1 MADLKA
7 PESSFSKL
15 PKRHKMQSNNSMDMN
30 STVDILTSRRIGLQ
44 VLHLARTLV
53 EVMAEAEDLDVVV
66 TVVEDM
72 DSEVVSWVVDVVDMV
87 AEVMEEVD
95 TVVEDMQEEEDMEG
109 VDMAGV
115 AEVEE
120 DMLMV
125 VDMEAIVNQFL
136 LTTSLIMLLAAESL
150 QQRFSFQ
157 MYYLLLRMQS

>member
-1 MADLKA
+1 
-7 PESSFSKL
+7 
-15 PKRHKMQSNNSMDMN
+15 MQSNNSMDMN

-157 MYYLLLRMQS
+157 MYYLLVRMQS

>member
-1 MADLKA
+1 
-7 PESSFSKL
+7 
-15 PKRHKMQSNNSMDMN
+15 MQSNNSMDMN

-72 DSEVVSWVVDVVDMV
+72 DSEVDSWVADVVDMV

-95 TVVEDMQEEEDMEG
+95 TVVEDMQEEEDMEVG
-109 VDMAGV
+109 DMAGV

-120 DMLMV
+120 DTLMV

-136 LTTSLIMLLAAESL
+136 LMTSLIMLLAAESL

>member
-1 MADLKA
+1 
-7 PESSFSKL
+7 
-15 PKRHKMQSNNSMDMN
+15 
-30 STVDILTSRRIGLQ
+30 LQ

-53 EVMAEAEDLDVVV
+53 GVMAEAEDLDVVV